1 MANDIITN
9 QLSKDVPKLLTAAKP
24 TEANS
29 LQNRQ
34 EPAVET
40 GKTLPPETEN
50 KQVNR
55 EELEVAVITLNERV
69 QQIQRD
75 LLFSVDDSSGRTV
88 VRVVNT
94 ETEEVVRQIPSE
106 EVLRISRNIQD
117 QLDDVTGL
125 IFETSS

>member
-1 MANDIITN
+1 MANDIITT
-9 QLSKDVPKLLTAAKP
+9 QLSKDVPKLLTTARSI
-24 TEANS
+24 EANS
-29 LQNRQ
+29 VQNRQ
-34 EPAVET
+34 EPAVEA
-40 GKTLPPETEN
+40 GKTLPPETEK
-50 KQVNR
+50 KQVSR
-55 EELEVAVITLNERV
+55 EELDAAVITLNERV

-75 LLFSVDDSSGRTV
+75 LLFSVDENSGRTV